1 MDTRYIRSTYFKSQ
15 AMNSRVSGHCSPTIY
30 SLEQKHFAL
39 TQVGDKMRYLMYG
52 WWLLY
57 LISVQFN
64 YYQCHIFPHIL
75 QSC

>member
-39 TQVGDKMRYLMYG
+39 TQVGDKMRY
-52 WWLLY
+52 
-57 LISVQFN
+57 
-64 YYQCHIFPHIL
+64 
-75 QSC
+75 